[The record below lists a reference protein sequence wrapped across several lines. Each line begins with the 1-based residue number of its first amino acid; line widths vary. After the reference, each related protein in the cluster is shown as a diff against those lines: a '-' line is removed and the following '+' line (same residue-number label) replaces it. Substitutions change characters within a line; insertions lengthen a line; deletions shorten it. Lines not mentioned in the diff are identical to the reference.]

1 MIKGAG
7 GASLSKAARAPRP
20 PQEHNE
26 DHVRELHLHADNN
39 ESLLPQVE
47 AIESNL
53 ADRMAA
59 GKYDHALAAKAFSHL
74 ADAAAKSYQQQFS
87 SAGGG
92 AMFSPADRREVAN
105 RLADNFRDEAGL
117 GNLDNRL
124 HPRYRERGV
133 TLANHP
139 ATKAPDL
146 ARKVVLPSDG

>member
-1 MIKGAG
+1 
-7 GASLSKAARAPRP
+7 
-20 PQEHNE
+20 
-26 DHVRELHLHADNN
+26 
-39 ESLLPQVE
+39 
-47 AIESNL
+47 
-53 ADRMAA
+53 MAA